1 MTSSLV
7 RRSEFRI
14 ALTAAAAL
22 GGALTPR
29 LAHADTGAPPPDA
42 EALVAAPKD
51 TAAAPEQEKKLDGT
65 TATVSAGGMSATGNS
80 RQLAMTGNGVVDTL
94 FGSNGIGFSLLGNYG
109 RSAAPGEPDKTTAE
123 NLQGRLRYDRYL
135 IDRLSVFVIN
145 TGRHDRFQGL
155 NFRYN
160 LDPGVKYLFVREA
173 ATSLWGEFGYDFQYD
188 IRRQDARIQL
198 DSSGAPIVGAP
209 LLPKT
214 HDDHSLRA
222 FAGFKQAFNEEVTL
236 ATGVEYLQSLVKSE
250 GSRVNFDALFAAKIG
265 GGLALGLGF
274 NARYDHAPLPGKEKT
289 DTATT
294 VSLIYAFSNVVE
306 PSKPPP
312 APCPEPAPAVPAPAA
327 APAPVPAPPSEPAAP
342 PASPAG
348 EAPAAGSA
356 APLPPAGATP
366 PAPAAPAAE
375 PQP

>member
-188 IRRQDARIQL
+188 IRRDDARDVTPATTADPNPPRL
-198 DSSGAPIVGAP
+198 A
-209 LLPKT
+209 KT
-214 HDDHSLRA
+214 ATDHSLRA
-222 FAGFKQAFNEEVTL
+222 YLGLKHAFNSAVTL
-236 ATGVEYLQSLVKSE
+236 TTGFEYLQSLVE
-250 GSRVNFDALFAAKIG
+250 GTRARVNYDALFAANIG
-265 GGLALGLGF
+265 AGFALGVGF
-274 NARYDHAPLPGKEKT
+274 TARWDHDPLPGKQKL
-289 DTATT
+289 DTTET
-294 VSLIYAFSNVVE
+294 VSLIYSFSDAAPPPAAAACPPAPPPPPPPAAN
-306 PSKPPP
+306 PPP
-312 APCPEPAPAVPAPAA
+312 APAPDVNPAPALPPDATP
-327 APAPVPAPPSEPAAP
+327 PPVPGPDQPIPPPAAP
-342 PASPAG
+342 G
-348 EAPAAGSA
+348 EPV
-356 APLPPAGATP
+356 PPA
-366 PAPAAPAAE
+366 
-375 PQP
+375 